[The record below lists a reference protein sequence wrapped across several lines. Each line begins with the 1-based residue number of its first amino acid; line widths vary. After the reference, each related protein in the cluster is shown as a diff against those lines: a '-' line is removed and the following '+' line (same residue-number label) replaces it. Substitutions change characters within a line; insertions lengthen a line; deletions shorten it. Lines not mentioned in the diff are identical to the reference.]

1 MKLFSRISSV
11 HTYNTRAL
19 TSEHFCF
26 KESRLNIKRNAF
38 SRVGVKVWNG
48 IRQILKERQKKTFK
62 RSLKEML
69 LDILETEDSYID
81 VDTIIVKMKK

>member
-1 MKLFSRISSV
+1 MA
-11 HTYNTRAL
+11 TDG
-19 TSEHFCF
+19 
-26 KESRLNIKRNAF
+26 KENENMHQNEAIGYSLVSILPSNLSQNPRKKRPEKA
-38 SRVGVKVWNG
+38 
-48 IRQILKERQKKTFK
+48 FK

>member
-1 MKLFSRISSV
+1 MKRQRVGSV
-11 HTYNTRAL
+11 NSQFTRTTA
-19 TSEHFCF
+19 F
-26 KESRLNIKRNAF
+26 F
-38 SRVGVKVWNG
+38 SRVEVKIRNG
-48 IRQILKERQKKTFK
+48 IPQLILKERLKKAFK

>member
-1 MKLFSRISSV
+1 MHFSS
-11 HTYNTRAL
+11 T
-19 TSEHFCF
+19 CF
-26 KESRLNIKRNAF
+26 FACWGQI
-38 SRVGVKVWNG
+38 WNG
-48 IRQILKERQKKTFK
+48 IPQILKERPKKAFK

>member
-1 MKLFSRISSV
+1 MKRQRVGSV
-11 HTYNTRAL
+11 NSQFTRTTA
-19 TSEHFCF
+19 F
-26 KESRLNIKRNAF
+26 F
-38 SRVGVKVWNG
+38 SRVGVKIRNG
-48 IRQILKERQKKTFK
+48 IPQLILKERLKKAFK